1 MHPNEISASVLIA
14 ANSVFAAPSV
24 QRLWLNGSV
33 SFLGHPIKKLNRPDG
48 APLSGISKVMLLF
61 PEGGTGG
68 AGGGGLMLGG

>member
-24 QRLWLNGSV
+24 QGLWLNGSV

-61 PEGGTGG
+61 PDGGTGG